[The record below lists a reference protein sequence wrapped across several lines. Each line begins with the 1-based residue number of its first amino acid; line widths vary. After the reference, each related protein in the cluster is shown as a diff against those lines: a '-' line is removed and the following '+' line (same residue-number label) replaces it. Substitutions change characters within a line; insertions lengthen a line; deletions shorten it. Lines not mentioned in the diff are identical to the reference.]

1 VDLGLKGKVA
11 LVTGGSRGIGRAIC
25 LALAA
30 EGARVG
36 INYRQSLP
44 EAEGVAREIE
54 EKHGGKAVLL
64 CGDVGREED
73 AVAMIGRL
81 EKECSRIDIVVNNAA
96 ACPSGPITG
105 YSREEWERTFSVN
118 VTGPFVLCREAVR
131 RWQDAGRAG
140 AIVNVVSTAAF
151 LGSTTGHLPYDASKG
166 ALVSFTVGL
175 AREVAKQNIRV
186 NAVAPGMV
194 RTEMVAQ
201 TWEKRKD
208 SYLSRIPMDRIAEPE
223 EVARVAV
230 FLVSDAASYMTGA
243 VVNVSGGM
251 RMG

>member
-1 VDLGLKGKVA
+1 MDLGLRDKVA

-36 INYRQSLP
+36 INYRQSLA
-44 EAEGVAREIE
+44 EAEGVAREIG
-54 EKHGGKAVLL
+54 EKHRGKAVLL
-64 CGDVGREED
+64 CGDVGREDD
-73 AVAMIGRL
+73 AVAMVDRL
-81 EKECSRIDIVVNNAA
+81 EKECSRVDIVINNAA
-96 ACPSGPITG
+96 VCPSGPATG
-105 YSREEWERTFSVN
+105 YSREEWDRAFAVN

-131 RWQDAGRAG
+131 RWQAAGRPG
-140 AIVNVVSTAAF
+140 SIVNVVSTAAF

-166 ALVSFTVGL
+166 ALVSLTIGL
-175 AREVAKQNIRV
+175 AREVARRNIRV

-208 SYLSRIPMDRIAEPE
+208 GYLSRIPMDRIAEPE

-230 FLVSDAASYMTGA
+230 FLASDAASYMTGT

-251 RMG
+251 KMG

>member
-1 VDLGLKGKVA
+1 MDLGLKGKVA
-11 LVTGGSRGIGRAIC
+11 LVTGGSRGIGKAIC

-30 EGARVG
+30 EGVRVG
-36 INYRQSLP
+36 VNYRQSLH
-44 EAEGVAREIE
+44 EAEGVAGEIA
-54 EKHGGKAVLL
+54 EKHRGKAVLL

-73 AVAMIGRL
+73 VAAMMDRL
-81 EKECSRIDIVVNNAA
+81 EKEFSRIDILVNNAA

-105 YSREEWERTFSVN
+105 YSREDWDRTFSVN
-118 VTGPFVLCREAVR
+118 MTGPFLLCREAVR
-131 RWQDAGRAG
+131 RWKAAGRSG
-140 AIVNVVSTAAF
+140 AIVNVVSTAAY

-175 AREVAKQNIRV
+175 AREVAKQGIRV

-194 RTEMVAQ
+194 RTEMVAE

-208 SYLSRIPMDRIAEPE
+208 SYLLRIPMDRIAEPE

-230 FLVSDAASYMTGA
+230 FLASDAASYMTGT

-251 RMG
+251 KMG